1 MSTNGDRRNLLSIG
15 DVAHATGISTATIR
29 VWERRY
35 GRPVPIRL
43 PSGHRRYTVDQ
54 MHWLRRVAEA
64 LAQGGRPSKIVK
76 ADDAELDALLQDKEP
91 EAPEP
96 EVISEPDLERYLD
109 LIIRYRE
116 NDLLDLLW
124 AEWNE
129 HGPATFLTRRLAPLL
144 ERVGS
149 MWARGD
155 LDVRHE
161 HFLSE
166 VVVYFLRAA
175 RLGLEV
181 NPKGPV
187 VVLATLE
194 GESHRLGLYMAAVI
208 CTLGGGRPH
217 ILGGETPCAEIASA
231 ARELNAAA
239 IGLSVSLATGGVQT
253 DRCLVHLREM
263 LPDEVRIV
271 VGGRGSRGARRGP
284 RGVEYRETL
293 EGFLDWMREVAA

>member
-1 MSTNGDRRNLLSIG
+1 MSTTGDRQNLLSIG
-15 DVAHATGISTATIR
+15 DVADATGISTDTIR

-76 ADDAELDALLQDKEP
+76 ADEAELDALLEDKQP
-91 EAPEP
+91 ETPEP
-96 EVISEPDLERYLD
+96 ALISEAELDRYLD
-109 LIIRYRE
+109 LIRRYRE

-124 AEWNE
+124 AEWNQ
-129 HGPATFLTRRLAPLL
+129 HGPAVFLTRRLTPLL

-181 NPKGPV
+181 NPTGPV
-187 VVLATLE
+187 LVLATLE
-194 GESHRLGLYMAAVI
+194 GETHRLGLYMAAVI

-217 ILGGETPCAEIASA
+217 LLGGETPCEEIASA

-253 DRCLVHLREM
+253 DRCLGHLREM
-263 LPDEVRIV
+263 LPESVRIV
-271 VGGRGSRGARRGP
+271 VGGRGGRGARRGP
-284 RGVEYRETL
+284 RGVEYAERL
-293 EGFLDWMREVAA
+293 EDFYDWVKGWTA